1 MVPGILPNKEL
12 KDSITISELQKLRFE
27 DVYKIDTN
35 IVVSKDFNRKNFSY
49 NTLIDDVSSVNAIAP
64 NFISIK
70 IDDDNRWEGG
80 PSGTDEYLQ
89 IELYEPGGALT
100 VAPGDANGNST
111 TISEAK
117 IYIEDNEASEPVLT
131 FYQETTTAN
140 EHDDLWI
147 YIVVDGDIGVGNVA
161 GVSPTFTWEIVD
173 GSSNAA
179 IVDEAEHS
187 GSYIDHSSS
196 TTGDITFDENSYH
209 NVGGNGNRQATR
221 LYYRSYNDSRSEL
234 EEQLEI
240 RFKAASNTHCVIT
253 GGTYATHIHK
263 ITDYDWNQICA
274 YGDCYPEPYFT
285 NATRSVNESGTSG
298 NGTTRIALDCD
309 K

>member
-1 MVPGILPNKEL
+1 MYYFSLGALLSFLTLVAVCLIISSLYGTGVAEFSAATYNVDENVSGGYI
-12 KDSITISELQKLRFE
+12 DITINGNSAIGLLGIKYSSSSQMTAIHNGGTFTDDADNLYNAAALG
-27 DVYKIDTN
+27 DDGISGTTSNSTDIQVYFQN
-35 IVVSKDFNRKNFSY
+35 E
-49 NTLIDDVSSVNAIAP
+49 SSLT
-64 NFISIK
+64 ISIK

-89 IELYEPGGALT
+89 IELYEPGGNLT

-111 TISEAK
+111 TISTAK

-196 TTGDITFDENSYH
+196 TTGDITFDENS
-209 NVGGNGNRQATR
+209 N
-221 LYYRSYNDSRSEL
+221 SSS
-234 EEQLEI
+234 
-240 RFKAASNTHCVIT
+240 
-253 GGTYATHIHK
+253 
-263 ITDYDWNQICA
+263 
-274 YGDCYPEPYFT
+274 
-285 NATRSVNESGTSG
+285 
-298 NGTTRIALDCD
+298 
-309 K
+309 